1 MTYTSTTRD
10 RYRLAVWT
18 ATAAVAAGAITAT
31 GWVAGA
37 AAHEQAQDD
46 AERQAEQD
54 AQARQE
60 YDAWLARYGE
70 QPGATQDSSVK
81 PRTVV
86 RTRPVRT
93 RVTTRYVT
101 ATAATATVGTGGTV
115 GTTSTTSQTHQTG
128 SSGSSTPTQTQAQ
141 PQNQNPPPPPPP
153 PPPPAPTS
161 GS

>member
-18 ATAAVAAGAITAT
+18 TTAAVAAGAITAT
-31 GWVAGA
+31 GWVAGSA
-37 AAHEQAQDD
+37 AQRQAQDD
-46 AERQAEQD
+46 ATQQAEQD
-54 AQARQE
+54 AQAQQE

-70 QPGATQDSSVK
+70 QPRTATPQA
-81 PRTVV
+81 VV
-86 RTRPVRT
+86 RSRPVRT

-101 ATAATATVGTGGTV
+101 ATAPTASVGAGGTV
-115 GTTSTTSQTHQTG
+115 GTVGTTTTSTTSQTQQTG
-128 SSGSSTPTQTQAQ
+128 SSGTSTPTQTET
-141 PQNQNPPPPPPP
+141 PTPP